1 METTSSKVRA
11 EDKKRTRVKKP
22 NPLLVLLQKGLYSAR
37 RTEYLRQKS
46 AETVPDGSHVIT
58 CDDVSPVSSPD
69 TCWVDTISGLNN
81 RRPSCGSSRCLSCN
95 SESVDTCPIGSSV
108 NTCHSTGSNWSSSWT
123 SWTQPHCGG
132 NKISM
137 DSCQPNTSIFDN
149 DDVFNSS
156 HKSRE
161 GRKLIRMDSKLF
173 RRRDSSADTCK
184 DIDDIEDLE
193 LDDDDEEDETCQFIE
208 NEEDVDITN
217 CDSDGIKDKRLS
229 GFMSSPDLAY
239 CSMDGCG

>member
-1 METTSSKVRA
+1 METSSSKVRA
-11 EDKKRTRVKKP
+11 ENKKRSRSKKP

-46 AETVPDGSHVIT
+46 AETTPDGSHVIT

-69 TCWVDTISGLNN
+69 TCWVDTISGLN

-149 DDVFNSS
+149 VNIYF
-156 HKSRE
+156 
-161 GRKLIRMDSKLF
+161 
-173 RRRDSSADTCK
+173 
-184 DIDDIEDLE
+184 
-193 LDDDDEEDETCQFIE
+193 
-208 NEEDVDITN
+208 
-217 CDSDGIKDKRLS
+217 
-229 GFMSSPDLAY
+229 
-239 CSMDGCG
+239 